1 MFYNLYIQIY
11 SVKKEKCN
19 IIKFNTVMTGDE
31 DYLDFCTIFIEKYL
45 KRLVQELPESEYH
58 IIDDPKKQMLSIFI
72 NARFNND
79 YKPLDVLQKIVYR
92 YLQDHV

>member
-11 SVKKEKCN
+11 SIKKEKQN
-19 IIKFNTVMTGDE
+19 VIKFNAVMTDDE

-45 KRLVQELPESEYH
+45 KKLVQELPESEYH
-58 IIDDPKKQMLSIFI
+58 ITDDPKKQMLSIFV

-79 YKPLDVLQKIVYR
+79 YTPLNVLQKIVYT
-92 YLQDHV
+92 YLQENI

>member
-19 IIKFNTVMTGDE
+19 IIKFNTVMTEDE

-45 KRLVQELPESEYH
+45 KKLVQELPESEYH
-58 IIDDPKKQMLSIFI
+58 IIDEPKKQMLSIFV

-79 YKPLDVLQKIVYR
+79 YTPLDVLQKIVHT
-92 YLQDHV
+92 YLQENV